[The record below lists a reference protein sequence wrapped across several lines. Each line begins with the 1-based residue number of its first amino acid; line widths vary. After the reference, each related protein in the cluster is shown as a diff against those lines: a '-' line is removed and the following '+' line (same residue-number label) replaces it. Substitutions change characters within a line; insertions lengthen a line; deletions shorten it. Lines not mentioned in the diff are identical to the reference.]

1 MVLRERV
8 GSCCFHLLENIL
20 FLNQQRDRVDR
31 WVAGGR
37 WKVEV
42 EEEREERVGGN
53 IGLENKIF

>member
-1 MVLRERV
+1 M
-8 GSCCFHLLENIL
+8 LENIL